1 MRERNYIYLSIQI
14 LLGDFSLKQID
25 ISFLITIYTI
35 HNMIIKKSDLLR
47 ALEFCSTDRPNLS
60 VVQIEE
66 RDGEIYI
73 ASTDSYRLHEVRA
86 EKMDNFPKYQKFFPD
101 CTTRKQDTL
110 DLIEVAKKS
119 IALDKKHPK
128 VYLTPN
134 GAQVSNGE
142 KPVDIP
148 SEYRGEHDCTVIVNG
163 EFLLDILKK
172 IPKDKQDTLAI
183 GVKSSLEPVLLTF
196 GNDRHILMPLK
207 Q

>member
-1 MRERNYIYLSIQI
+1 
-14 LLGDFSLKQID
+14 
-25 ISFLITIYTI
+25 
-35 HNMIIKKSDLLR
+35 MIIKKSDLLR
-47 ALEFCSTDRPNLS
+47 ALEFCASDNTRPSLAS
-60 VVQIEE
+60 VNIEE

-86 EKMDNFPKYQKFFPD
+86 EKLTTPFPKYQSFFPD

-110 DLIEVAKKS
+110 DMIEVAKKS
-119 IALDKKHPK
+119 IALDKKEPK

-148 SEYRGEHDCTVIVNG
+148 SKYRGDHDCTVIVNG

-183 GVKSSLEPVLLTF
+183 GVKSSMEPVLLTF

-207 Q
+207 

>member
-1 MRERNYIYLSIQI
+1 
-14 LLGDFSLKQID
+14 
-25 ISFLITIYTI
+25 
-35 HNMIIKKSDLLR
+35 MIIKKSDLLR
-47 ALEFCSTDRPNLS
+47 ALEFCASDNTRPSLAS
-60 VVQIEE
+60 VNIEE

-86 EKMDNFPKYQKFFPD
+86 EKMDNSFPKYQTFFPD
-101 CTTRKQDTL
+101 CTTRKQNTIDM
-110 DLIEVAKKS
+110 IEVAKKS

-148 SEYRGEHDCTVIVNG
+148 SKYRGDHDCTVIVNG

-183 GVKSSLEPVLLTF
+183 GVKSSHEPVLMTF

-207 Q
+207 